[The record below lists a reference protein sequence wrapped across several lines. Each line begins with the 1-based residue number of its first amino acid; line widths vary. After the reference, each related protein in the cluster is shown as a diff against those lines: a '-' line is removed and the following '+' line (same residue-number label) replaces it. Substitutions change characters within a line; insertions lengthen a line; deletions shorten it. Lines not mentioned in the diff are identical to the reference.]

1 MDTLSR
7 IDGLNKRFGTAG
19 VAHVVAG
26 NGGLPMVRVTTKAA
40 TAEISLNGAQITRWK
55 PGGAEEVLF
64 LSKKSYWEAGRAI
77 RGGIPVC
84 FPWFGDKVDDANAP
98 KHGFVRTKEWRLD
111 SMNALDDGSVTL
123 VCITE
128 SDAATRPWWPH
139 EFCVAYRMT
148 VGVKL
153 RLELTVI
160 NRGKAPMRF
169 EEALH
174 SYLRVGRVQDVMV
187 RGLDGIAYLDKTD
200 DFREKMQ
207 SGGITFKG
215 QTDRIY
221 LNARDAVDVVDA
233 KLGRVVRTE
242 KVNSENTVVWNPGME
257 QAAKIADLGD
267 DDWQQMV
274 CVEGSNV
281 QTAAIELNPG
291 EEHTL
296 RVTLSAV
303 PA

>member
-7 IDGLNKRFGTAG
+7 IDGLNKRFGIAG
-19 VAHVVAG
+19 VAQVAAG
-26 NGGLPMVRVTTKAA
+26 NGGLPMVRVNTKAA
-40 TAEISLNGAQITRWK
+40 TAEVSLHGAQVTRWT
-55 PGGAEEVLF
+55 PAGSEEVLF
-64 LSKKSYWEAGRAI
+64 LSERSYWDAGRAI

-84 FPWFGDKVDDANAP
+84 FPWFGDKADDANAP
-98 KHGFVRTKEWRLD
+98 KHGLVRTKEWRLD
-111 SMNALDDGSVTL
+111 SINALDDGSVTL

-139 EFCVAYRMT
+139 EFCVAYRIT
-148 VGVKL
+148 VGARL

-160 NRGKAPMRF
+160 NSGKAPMRF

-174 SYLRVGRVQDVMV
+174 SYLRVGRVQDVTV

-200 DFREKMQ
+200 NFREKMQ
-207 SGGITFKG
+207 SGEIGFTR

-221 LNARDAVDVVDA
+221 LNARDAVDVVDTQ
-233 KLGRVVRTE
+233 LGRIVRTE
-242 KVNSENTVVWNPGME
+242 KVNSENTVVWNPGIE
-257 QAAKIADLGD
+257 QTAKIADLAD
-267 DDWQQMV
+267 DDWQRMV

-291 EEHTL
+291 AEHTL

-303 PA
+303 SA